1 MISEW
6 GVAYAHQHEFTF
18 KLKMIRLK
26 DVEWPKHQYPPKSQL
41 LLGPSNPHQEGSKL
55 AAVAA

>member
-1 MISEW
+1 
-6 GVAYAHQHEFTF
+6 
-18 KLKMIRLK
+18 MIRLK